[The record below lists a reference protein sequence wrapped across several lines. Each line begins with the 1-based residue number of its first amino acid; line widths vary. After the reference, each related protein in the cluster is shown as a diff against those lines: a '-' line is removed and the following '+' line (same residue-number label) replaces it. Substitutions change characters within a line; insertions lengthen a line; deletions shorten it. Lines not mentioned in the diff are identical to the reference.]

1 MENVCGYSFTIF
13 SHELFR
19 GSITF
24 PTEKLPLS
32 EKKTERQF
40 WRKSKGQEPIY
51 MSSLILLQNDDA
63 RLIHMTKCKLA
74 MN

>member
-1 MENVCGYSFTIF
+1 MKIASRKFYWMENVSWYSFTIF

-32 EKKTERQF
+32 EKKNWTSVLVSGN
-40 WRKSKGQEPIY
+40 K
-51 MSSLILLQNDDA
+51 
-63 RLIHMTKCKLA
+63 
-74 MN
+74 